1 METGFSADFSGVR
14 IHQGADAVAMNRDLK
29 AQAFTH
35 GKDIFFNSG
44 KYEPESTRGKML
56 LAHELTHVVQQGAAE
71 QKLAEGEVK
80 QNNAKRNDPIPERT
94 DKATQ
99 SLEQENAEKIKANA
113 SEVGEQ
119 SGTKSGSEALGSTAE
134 SAQKPTTG
142 AMAGPDIKENQS
154 AQQETKSAEGQ
165 KKTKL
170 KGKPKGALKAKVKS
184 VAKGKGVGAF
194 LRKTTKT
201 AFNSKKAAVT
211 LLATNEKKTENAETN
226 A

>member
-80 QNNAKRNDPIPERT
+80 QNNAKRNDPIPEPT

-119 SGTKSGSEALGSTAE
+119 SGTKSGSEALGV
-134 SAQKPTTG
+134 QQ
-142 AMAGPDIKENQS
+142 NQRRNLLLVRW
-154 AQQETKSAEGQ
+154 QGQ
-165 KKTKL
+165 ILRKIRAHSRKRNQL
-170 KGKPKGALKAKVKS
+170 KGRKKQSLKVS
-184 VAKGKGVGAF
+184 PRG
-194 LRKTTKT
+194 L
-201 AFNSKKAAVT
+201 
-211 LLATNEKKTENAETN
+211 
-226 A
+226 